1 MVFSVLRRATASV
14 ELDGRFPLPGED
26 RQAIAMDPQDGTV
39 CSARVTGVKV
49 TDVTGGRARA
59 LADLGE
65 TSAVLYVTQAR
76 VALATSGPDGPLIGH
91 LRYSWVTT
99 IHARERSRWFSPET
113 LAVGFRDPGG
123 EGFGSLL
130 VNLDHRTPA
139 SRVAYEIATLAAR
152 HQARSAHGALRSRL
166 LMYAATPTTSRSGRF
181 IRYELPGDDV

>member
-1 MVFSVLRRATASV
+1 MFSVLRRATAPV
-14 ELDGRFPLPGED
+14 ELDGRFPLPGAD
-26 RQAIAMDPQDGTV
+26 RRPIAEDPQDGTV

-49 TDVTGGRARA
+49 TDVTGGRARS

-65 TSAVLYVTQAR
+65 TSAMLYVTQAR

-91 LRYSWVTT
+91 LRYAWVTT
-99 IHARERSRWFSPET
+99 IHARDPSRWFSPET

-139 SRVAYEIATLAAR
+139 SRVAYEIAALAAR
-152 HQARSAHGALRSRL
+152 HQAHEAQGALRSRL
-166 LMYAATPTTSRSGRF
+166 LMFAAKPTASRSGRF
-181 IRYELPGDDV
+181 VRYELPSD